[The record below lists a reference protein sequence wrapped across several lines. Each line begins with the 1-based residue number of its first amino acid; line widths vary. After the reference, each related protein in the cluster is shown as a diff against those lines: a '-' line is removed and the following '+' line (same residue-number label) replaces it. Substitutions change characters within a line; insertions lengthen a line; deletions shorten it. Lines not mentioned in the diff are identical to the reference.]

1 MQILCGN
8 KCDLED
14 ERVVTYDEGKQLAEN
29 FGILFCETSAKTGY
43 MVKEAYEKLAM
54 EIPTNKATQKVSW

>member
-29 FGILFCETSAKTGY
+29 LGILFCETSGKTGY

-54 EIPTNKATQKVSW
+54 ETPTHKATQKVSQ

>member
-1 MQILCGN
+1 M
-8 KCDLED
+8 ED

-54 EIPTNKATQKVSW
+54 EIPSNKATQKVSW